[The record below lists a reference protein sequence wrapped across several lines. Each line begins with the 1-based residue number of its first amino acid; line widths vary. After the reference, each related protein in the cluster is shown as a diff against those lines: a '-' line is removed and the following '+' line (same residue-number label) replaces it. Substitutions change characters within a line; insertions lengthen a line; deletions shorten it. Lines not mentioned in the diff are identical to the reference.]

1 MKKIIMLI
9 VVLIAIGCGAVAYAD
24 ETGSSSSNSNNA
36 MNQTNNN
43 NNTTSKN
50 QANGSITSTNSSNE
64 VNSNNSSNNNG
75 NSTNSNI
82 SQSNNKSISNTSQ
95 NNNSKE
101 DNSYHIVN
109 APNYVYLTSF
119 PIIAPD
125 GPYIKEK
132 IPVGSKVKVLK
143 DNTSK
148 IFDKIEYNGEIGYVP
163 GIFVNTQSNQQILNR
178 VIGEEN
184 EIKQQLR
191 STGSYVPSE
200 FIEPLNIYGTLCR
213 GALGPQS
220 PFALVNGFLVNTK
233 DPYGGDKVLQVVDS
247 ANGVNATLLGIVALP
262 VGNGI
267 FEVNGKTGYS
277 QNLDFYYNSPEYG
290 KNY

>member
-1 MKKIIMLI
+1 MKKIMMLI

-24 ETGSSSSNSNNA
+24 ETGSSSSNSNNTI
-36 MNQTNNN
+36 NQTNNN
-43 NNTTSKN
+43 NNTTSIN
-50 QANGSITSTNSSNE
+50 QANGGTISTNSSNE
-64 VNSNNSSNNNG
+64 INSNNGNN
-75 NSTNSNI
+75 TNSNI
-82 SQSNNKSISNTSQ
+82 SQSNNKSISNITQ
-95 NNNSKE
+95 NNNSSSNSNE

-109 APNYVYLTSF
+109 APNYVYLSSF

-125 GPYIKEK
+125 GPYIKEE
-132 IPVGSKVKVLK
+132 ITVGSKVKVLK

-148 IFDKIEYNGEIGYVP
+148 IFDKIEYNGQVGYVP
-163 GIFVNTQSNQQILNR
+163 GIFVGTHTNPQILNK

-191 STGSYVPSE
+191 STGSYVPSQ
-200 FIEPLNIYGTLCR
+200 FIEPLYIHGTLCR

-220 PFALVNGFLVNTK
+220 PFALVNGFYVNK
-233 DPYGGDKVLQVVDS
+233 QDPYGGDKVLQIVDS
-247 ANGVNATLLGIVALP
+247 ADGVNANLLGIVYWP
-262 VGNGI
+262 IGNGI

-277 QNLDFYYNSPEYG
+277 QNLNFYYNNPEYG